1 MPRPPRVDFP
11 GARHHVMNR
20 GARHEAFFTTSEV
33 CADFMGVL
41 SELPGRFGL
50 RVHGYALMPNHF
62 HLLLES
68 TRGEL
73 SEGMAHLQGH
83 FSRLLNERYGWD
95 GPLFRSRFKSRL
107 VDDDAWWMHLLAY
120 LHLNPVKAHLAP
132 SAADAHFTSH
142 AAYIGQ
148 VATPEWL
155 TTDELLAS
163 FVTRAD
169 LEQYVQHVQVGRE
182 RGPDGFDA
190 DDLWGLSKTTPT
202 RPAPQP
208 YTGYLEPELA
218 LQMVAELTGVPASAL
233 PNHRRGKPGNRAA
246 WLAAWW
252 LDRATALSQAE
263 IGAALGTTQ
272 TGVSQ
277 RLRLLRRREADD
289 PELRRWMEALEEA
302 RAIAKINA

>member
-1 MPRPPRVDFP
+1 MPRPPRIDFP

-20 GARHEAFFTTSEV
+20 GARSEAIFTSD
-33 CADFMGVL
+33 ASASDFIGVL

-62 HLLLES
+62 HLMLES

-95 GPLFRSRFKSRL
+95 GPLFRARFKSKRI
-107 VDDDAWWMHLLAY
+107 DDDAWWMHLLAY
-120 LHLNPVKAHLAP
+120 LHLNPVAAHLVGRP
-132 SAADAHFTSH
+132 EDAHWTSH

-148 VATPEWL
+148 VPTPEWL
-155 TTDELLAS
+155 TTGELLGC
-163 FVTRAD
+163 FVTVAD
-169 LEQYVQHVQVGRE
+169 LIQYVHHVQIGRE
-182 RGPDGFDA
+182 GGPDGFDA
-190 DDLWGLSKTTPT
+190 DALWALARHAPTTPEPGPT
-202 RPAPQP
+202 VGYLCAEVALAQVAEVSGVAPQD
-208 YTGYLEPELA
+208 
-218 LQMVAELTGVPASAL
+218 LT
-233 PNHRRGKPGNRAA
+233 HFRRGKPGNRAA

-263 IGAALGTTQ
+263 IGALLGTRQ

-277 RLRLLRRREADD
+277 RVALLRKHQATD
-289 PELRRWMEALEEA
+289 PELRRWMDALEAAREA
-302 RAIAKINA
+302 AR